1 MGKVALAVN
10 CAKRGAVVL
19 EEHGAVG
26 WFEEMLGLQT
36 DPEQSRAG
44 ELGPPK
50 SRGARIP
57 PKF

>member
-1 MGKVALAVN
+1 MALAVN

-19 EEHGAVG
+19 AEHGAMG
-26 WFEEMLGLQT
+26 WFEGMLRLQT

-44 ELGPPK
+44 ELSPQR

-57 PKF
+57 PKC